1 MRSPFQFL
9 DSFEAKDKDKF
20 FGRDAE
26 IETLYN
32 LVHETPLVLVYGMSG
47 TGKTSLVQCGLATR
61 FDGPDWLPF
70 SVRRGDNLNTSL
82 HRALAAATEGKLT
95 PDEPLPTTVENLFY
109 TYFRPV
115 YLIFD
120 QFEELFIL
128 GDDAE
133 QKEGIHAEHPYATG
147 CGIARPRGIYRA
159 RGIHW

>member
-61 FDGPDWLPF
+61 FDGPDWLPLP
-70 SVRRGDNLNTSL
+70 VRRGNNLNESL
-82 HRALAAATEGKLT
+82 TTALQTAAEKPIPTG
-95 PDEPLPTTVENLFY
+95 EPLPATVAELLQK
-109 TYFRPV
+109 
-115 YLIFD
+115 YL
-120 QFEELFIL
+120 L
-128 GDDAE
+128 G
-133 QKEGIHAEHPYATG
+133 
-147 CGIARPRGIYRA
+147 
-159 RGIHW
+159 